1 MEMLIMNQIKGIRN
15 VIQWPLQEDNVN
27 MINLFYTF
35 MNLFSVLEEIEA
47 LEAILFSELD
57 VTYSPR

>member
-27 MINLFYTF
+27 SINLFYKF

-47 LEAILFSELD
+47 LKAILFSELD

>member
-1 MEMLIMNQIKGIRN
+1 MNQIKGIRN

-27 MINLFYTF
+27 SINLFYTF

-57 VTYSPR
+57 VMYSPR

>member
-27 MINLFYTF
+27 SINLFYTF
-35 MNLFSVLEEIEA
+35 MNLFSLLEEIEA

-57 VTYSPR
+57 VMYSPR

>member
-27 MINLFYTF
+27 SINLFYTF

>member
-27 MINLFYTF
+27 SINLFYTF
-35 MNLFSVLEEIEA
+35 MNLFSLLEEIEA

>member
-27 MINLFYTF
+27 SINLFYTF

-57 VTYSPR
+57 VMYSPR